1 MKKRNNILLVI
12 ILVSVFL
19 SLDLLLKYLVS
30 TYLTSI
36 TIIDNFFSLTYT
48 LNDGAAFSI
57 FASKTYLL
65 IFFSLLCLIFILYEL
80 KNNITDRVLSIG
92 YSLVL
97 SGLLGNFIDRLIDG
111 YVIDYL
117 AFKIFGYNYPIFN
130 LADTL
135 IVVGIIIVLIKEI
148 LKERGKKYEIRSK

>member
-57 FASKTYLL
+57 LASKTYLL

-80 KNNITDRVLSIG
+80 KNNITDRILSIG